1 MTVRAGQSYDG
12 LFERRRLRKDRAEDD
27 QRAERQHQHRAQLPG
42 SVTFTTNSVP
52 RTPMIDDGVRTLIA
66 SGDCLTILPEMTAS
80 VPFFSEASKCPLC
93 VVESN
98 A

>member
-1 MTVRAGQSYDG
+1 
-12 LFERRRLRKDRAEDD
+12 
-27 QRAERQHQHRAQLPG
+27 
-42 SVTFTTNSVP
+42 
-52 RTPMIDDGVRTLIA
+52 MIEDGVRTLIA
-66 SGDCLTILPEMTAS
+66 SGDCLTILPETTAS